1 MASAAQHKHY
11 LSGIDWF
18 VKALDQRTRAKTG
31 SGSTSQIAIALAGKI
46 NPADVRDRLNR
57 FLEAHPILA
66 GRCRRN
72 PLNLAPY
79 WQLPRT
85 MQSAVIALDV
95 RPDLSDFGVL
105 PPPALAGEVNQPLA
119 GLPRIAF
126 TLAPGENRSW
136 LAMRFDHQLLDAGGA
151 ERLLQHIGGNTGT
164 YLSAGD
170 RRVHLDQW
178 MEKFRSGQ
186 KVNRTLLALRDT
198 QPPAALPCPERGRPV
213 PSLFIFRSFDPQQCQ
228 TITANAEQ
236 CVGYLMLL
244 PFLLGVSVN
253 AFHALCRRQGID
265 GRHYVIPV
273 TMNAR
278 RPADIDT
285 VFFNHLSF
293 NFYRFEAA
301 AAANR
306 PLLWQQ
312 AATQMYRQ
320 AADRIAY
327 HVQQAGYPLR
337 ILPAAWLGRLMGLP
351 LAGTLGSF
359 SFALVGGKEY
369 DADTF
374 MDTPIENIYHMPRVP
389 SPPGIGIYFNRYRDR
404 LNMVFSYLEGML
416 TREDAEQM
424 VDAIAEHLLEQ
435 NGRPAPTPDQ
445 TIL

>member
-1 MASAAQHKHY
+1 MASDAQQKHY

-18 VKALDQRTRAKTG
+18 VQALNRRTRAVTG
-31 SGSTSQIAIALAGKI
+31 CGNTSQIAIALAGKI
-46 NPADVRDRLNR
+46 NPADVRERLNR

-85 MQSAVIALDV
+85 MQSAVISLDV
-95 RPDLSDFGVL
+95 RPDISDFGAL
-105 PPPALAGEVNQPLA
+105 PPPGLAGEVNLPLI

-151 ERLLQHIGGNTGT
+151 ERLLQHIGCNSDT
-164 YLSAGD
+164 YLSTGD

-178 MEKFRSGQ
+178 MAKFRSGQ

-198 QPPAALPCPERGRPV
+198 QPPAALPCPDRDRPI
-213 PSLFIFRSFDPQQCQ
+213 PSLFVFRSFDPQQCH
-228 TITANAEQ
+228 TITTNAEQ
-236 CVGYLMLL
+236 SVGYLMLL

-253 AFHALCRRQGID
+253 AFHEVCRQRGVA
-265 GRHYVIPV
+265 GRHYVVPV

-278 RPADIDT
+278 RPADLNT

-293 NFYRFEAA
+293 NFYRFEATA
-301 AAANR
+301 AADR
-306 PLLWQQ
+306 SLLWQQ

-320 AADRIAY
+320 AADRIG
-327 HVQQAGYPLR
+327 HHIQQAGYPMR

-369 DADTF
+369 AADTF
-374 MDTPIENIYHMPRVP
+374 METPIENIYHMPRVP
-389 SPPGIGIYFNRYRDR
+389 SPPGIGIYFNRYHDR
-404 LNMVFSYLEGML
+404 LNMVLSYLEGML
-416 TREDAEQM
+416 TPADAESM
-424 VDAIAEHLLEQ
+424 VDAIKQRLLEQ
-435 NGRPAPTPDQ
+435 GGRHASTPDQ
-445 TIL
+445 TVS